1 MYSRI
6 SRNVIKI
13 VGGKCRLRSG
23 EWKDNR
29 LLILSHKSCRLENQ
43 MPSSRYIKPSAAFSH
58 SSLKGFKFISVFVFC
73 LFFFPEDEKLRQY
86 QCAKNANQDPVLKRG
101 YTSDFLLAIVMRFC
115 QFHGMSLI
123 QTSFIRDHS
132 HKFHLVSSPH
142 LCQSL
147 SCDILYLDRPSLSS
161 KWPWTKSNSLLL
173 LRVRFDTNALSLNI
187 QISRSCSNRL
197 CLNLPHEFRY
207 CNG

>member
-23 EWKDNR
+23 EWKENR

-43 MPSSRYIKPSAAFSH
+43 MPSSRYIKSSAAFSH

-86 QCAKNANQDPVLKRG
+86 QCATNANQDPVLKPR
-101 YTSDFLLAIVMRFC
+101 LHELAMVMWF
-115 QFHGMSLI
+115 FHGMSLI

-132 HKFHLVSSPH
+132 HKFHLVSS
-142 LCQSL
+142 LFVSL
-147 SCDILYLDRPSLSS
+147 SVAIFCVLTDPPWVASDLEQKVIPNSS
-161 KWPWTKSNSLLL
+161 PGKDLT
-173 LRVRFDTNALSLNI
+173 
-187 QISRSCSNRL
+187 
-197 CLNLPHEFRY
+197 
-207 CNG
+207 